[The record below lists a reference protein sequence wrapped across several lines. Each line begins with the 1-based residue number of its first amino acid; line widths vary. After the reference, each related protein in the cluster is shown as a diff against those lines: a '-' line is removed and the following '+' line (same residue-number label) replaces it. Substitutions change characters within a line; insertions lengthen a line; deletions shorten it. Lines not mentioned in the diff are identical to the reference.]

1 MKLGGNTIANTSGVL
16 IADGK
21 EIIALERGE
30 GDLQLLLSIEIFDQE
45 GRHIA
50 KLRRNAWAFPDGGE
64 RYAITTNPG
73 ALTLT
78 DTETGR
84 VVVGAKVLGR
94 NEVEVDRG
102 DFFTP
107 SGMEIV
113 VTPESLEIATNLFIG
128 NRIQASGAAIVLEGS
143 TGISVGVSGDAL
155 SRTVPKRS

>member
-1 MKLGGNTIANTSGVL
+1 MWGTMKLGGNTIANTSGVL

-102 DFFTP
+102 DFYP
-107 SGMEIV
+107 ERDGDRRHAGIARDRD
-113 VTPESLEIATNLFIG
+113 ESLHRESD
-128 NRIQASGAAIVLEGS
+128 SGERCRDRSRRVY
-143 TGISVGVSGDAL
+143 GDLGWRQRRRAL
-155 SRTVPKRS
+155 